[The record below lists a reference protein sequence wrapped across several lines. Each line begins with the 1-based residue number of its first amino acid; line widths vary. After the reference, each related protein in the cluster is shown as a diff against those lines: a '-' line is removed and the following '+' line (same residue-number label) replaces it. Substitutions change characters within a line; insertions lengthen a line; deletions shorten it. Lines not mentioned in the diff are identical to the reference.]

1 MSNPIIKDN
10 NFQEQNYFSRASLL
24 KNFLAISII
33 YISLISIASYYVYST
48 IISYSLFIFSLLLFI
63 LRVFFVR
70 GKISYNFA
78 SLATISI
85 ILFLLVPICA
95 FFSGG
100 LYSPI
105 LWWYIIVPII
115 SLLLFGRCLKTNLLT
130 ATSLFFILIFI
141 IIEIIHYKLPTFD
154 TSRLHVS
161 IIISLF
167 GLFCLAY
174 TITWIFEMQK
184 SFAYKKLNDEKERL
198 KASEAGF
205 RDIFDNTDEL
215 IQNISFADGKFLM
228 VNPTWLNTL
237 EYSGSE
243 VENLTFKDII
253 HSDNNDQFDVL
264 IAKLKEDNAID
275 NIQIIF
281 KTKSGKKIFVEG
293 ETGVM
298 MKEDIPFAI
307 RGIFRNITEKRIAQD
322 DVIKSRAALE
332 QAQELAQ
339 LGSWEINLVN
349 NISTW
354 SKEMYR
360 IFGIESYIT
369 GELLGHVFTQK
380 LSADNN
386 FKIKSLVQNI
396 FEKNEVSTLELI
408 IKDKDN
414 IDKHIN
420 LIGEPLL
427 SDNNKKIIGVK
438 GTAQDITEQKMAVL
452 AKSNFLS
459 TMSHEIRT
467 PINGVLGIANLL
479 KSENLTDI
487 QRGYVETLH
496 LSSEHLLSIVSEILD
511 FSKMDSGSFT
521 FEQVPFNVYD
531 VCKKIFDEYEVKAI
545 QRKLRLN
552 FSPDSDHTIN
562 VKGDKKRL
570 VQVLCNLI
578 SNAIKFT
585 EEGEVNFNYSIN
597 NVGDKTAIIFSIK
610 DTGIGISA
618 ASQSKIFDTFSQV
631 DETTTRAYGGTGLGL
646 AITKRL
652 VNLQH
657 GKLYLNSE
665 LGKGTTFFAELNY
678 EKLPASVIEKK
689 LITEVNTQVSGKD
702 SSKDNNIEIQN
713 IVAEEK
719 IEPTRATT
727 APIKLEGM
735 RILIAEDNA
744 VNAMVLTRFLTKW
757 GVVYDVAKNGQL
769 AIDRLEISDYDLILM
784 DLQMPVLGGREATK
798 IIRNSTEKFNTIPII
813 ALTADAILDAEN
825 TILKEGFN
833 ECILKPFNPDALYK
847 AIALYY
853 N

>member
-1 MSNPIIKDN
+1 MSNTVLKDN
-10 NFQEQNYFSRASLL
+10 NLQEQNYFSRASLL
-24 KNFLAISII
+24 KNFLAISVI

-48 IISYSLFIFSLLLFI
+48 IISYSLFVFSVLLFI
-63 LRVFFVR
+63 LRIFFVR
-70 GKISYNFA
+70 GKVSYNFA

-95 FFSGG
+95 YFSGG

-115 SLLLFGRCLKTNLLT
+115 SLLLFGRCFKTNFLT
-130 ATSLFFILIFI
+130 SASLFFILIFI
-141 IIEIIHYKLPTFD
+141 IFEIIHYKLPAFD
-154 TSRLHVS
+154 KSRLHVS

-174 TITWIFEMQK
+174 TITWIFETQK
-184 SFAYKKLNDEKERL
+184 SFAYRKLTDEKERL

-215 IQNISFADGKFLM
+215 IQNISFDEGKFLM

-253 HSDNNDQFDVL
+253 HPENNDQFEVL
-264 IAKLKEDNAID
+264 INKLKIDNDID
-275 NIQIIF
+275 NIHIIF
-281 KTKSGKKIFVEG
+281 ISKTGKKIFVEG

-298 MKEDIPFAI
+298 MKENIPFAI
-307 RGIFRNITEKRIAQD
+307 RGIFRNITQRRIAED
-322 DVIKSRAALE
+322 DIFKSRAALE

-339 LGSWEINLVN
+339 LGSWEINFVN
-349 NISTW
+349 NVSTW

-360 IFGIESYIT
+360 IFDIESYIV
-369 GELLGHVFTQK
+369 GELLTNLFNQK
-380 LSADNN
+380 LSTDNN
-386 FKIKSLVQNI
+386 FKVKSLIQNI
-396 FEKNEVSTLELI
+396 FDKNEVSTLELI
-408 IKDKDN
+408 IKDRNN

-427 SDNNKKIIGVK
+427 SDNNKKAIGVK
-438 GTAQDITEQKMAVL
+438 GTAQDITQQKMAVL

-511 FSKMDSGSFT
+511 FSKMDSGNFT
-521 FEQVPFNVYD
+521 FEQVPFNVFD
-531 VCKKIFDEYEVKAI
+531 VSKNIFEEYEVKAI
-545 QRKLRLN
+545 QNKLQLN

-570 VQVLCNLI
+570 EQVLSNLI

-585 EEGEVNFNYSIN
+585 KEGTVDFNYSIN
-597 NVGDKTAIIFSIK
+597 NIGDKTAIVFSVK
-610 DTGIGISA
+610 DTGIGISKG
-618 ASQSKIFDTFSQV
+618 SQLKIFDTFSQV

-646 AITKRL
+646 AISKRL
-652 VNLQH
+652 VDLQH
-657 GKLYLNSE
+657 GKLYLNSDI
-665 LGKGTTFFAELNY
+665 GKGTTFFVELAY
-678 EKLPASVIEKK
+678 EKLPSSILEKQIFVEK
-689 LITEVNTQVSGKD
+689 IPSPIIVD
-702 SSKDNNIEIQN
+702 N
-713 IVAEEK
+713 IVAEE
-719 IEPTRATT
+719 IPEPTRATT

-735 RILIAEDNA
+735 RILVAEDNA

-757 GVVYDVAKNGQL
+757 GVQYDVAKNGQL
-769 AIDRLEISDYDLILM
+769 AIDKLETSNYDLILM

-798 IIRNSTEKFNTIPII
+798 IIRNSTNKTHKNIPII

-847 AIALYY
+847 AIAVHY

>member
-1 MSNPIIKDN
+1 MSNPVLKDN
-10 NFQEQNYFSRASLL
+10 NLQEQNYFSRASLL
-24 KNFLAISII
+24 KNFLAIFII

-48 IISYSLFIFSLLLFI
+48 IISYSLFVFSILLFL

-70 GKISYNFA
+70 NKISYNFA

-130 ATSLFFILIFI
+130 CISLFFVLGFI
-141 IIEIIHYKLPTFD
+141 ILEIIHYKLPGFD
-154 TSRLHVS
+154 KSRLHVS

-184 SFAYKKLNDEKERL
+184 SFAYKKLSGETERL

-215 IQNISFADGKFLM
+215 IQNISFNDGKFLM

-237 EYSGSE
+237 QYNASE
-243 VENLTFKDII
+243 VQQLTFKDII
-253 HSDNNDQFDVL
+253 HPDNIEHFSVL
-264 IAKLKEDNAID
+264 IKKLKEDGDID

-281 KTKSGKKIFVEG
+281 KTKTGKKIFVEG

-298 MKEDIPFAI
+298 MKDDKPFAI
-307 RGIFRNITEKRIAQD
+307 RGIFRNITQKRIAE
-322 DVIKSRAALE
+322 DVILKSRAALE

-339 LGSWEINLVN
+339 IGSWEINLVTK
-349 NISTW
+349 IPTW

-360 IFGIESYIT
+360 IFEIENYIT
-369 GELLGHVFTQK
+369 GDLLDYVFKQK
-380 LSADNN
+380 LSVDNN
-386 FKIKSLVQNI
+386 FKVTAFIENI
-396 FEKNEVSTLELI
+396 FESNEVSTLELI
-408 IKDKDN
+408 IKTKEN
-414 IDKHIN
+414 FNKHIN

-438 GTAQDITEQKMAVL
+438 GTAQDITQQKMAVL

-487 QRGYVETLH
+487 QRGYVDTLH

-511 FSKMDSGSFT
+511 FSKMDSGNFT

-531 VCKKIFDEYEVKAI
+531 ECKKIFEEYEVKAI
-545 QRKLRLN
+545 QNKLRLN
-552 FSPDSDHTIN
+552 FSPDNDHTIN
-562 VKGDKKRL
+562 VKGDKNRL
-570 VQVLCNLI
+570 LQILSNLI

-585 EEGEVNFNYSIN
+585 EKGTVDFNYSIN
-597 NVGDKTAIIFSIK
+597 NDADKTAIIFSIK
-610 DTGIGISA
+610 DTGIGISTL
-618 ASQSKIFDTFSQV
+618 SQSKIFDTFSQV
-631 DETTTRAYGGTGLGL
+631 DESTTRSYGGTGLGL

-652 VNLQH
+652 VDLQH

-665 LGKGTTFFAELNY
+665 IHKGSTFFVELAY
-678 EKLPASVIEKK
+678 EKMPSIIINNKNQIRKEDTNEATIIFKNKNEENIIIQTPALKK
-689 LITEVNTQVSGKD
+689 LD
-702 SSKDNNIEIQN
+702 
-713 IVAEEK
+713 
-719 IEPTRATT
+719 
-727 APIKLEGM
+727 GM

-757 GVVYDVAKNGQL
+757 GVSYDVAKNGQL
-769 AIDRLEISDYDLILM
+769 AIDKLERNEYDVVLM
-784 DLQMPVLGGREATK
+784 DLHMPVLGGREATK
-798 IIRNSTEKFNTIPII
+798 IIRDSSKHFNSIPII

-833 ECILKPFNPDALYK
+833 DCILKPFNPDNLFN
-847 AIALYY
+847 AIEVF
-853 N
+853 NK